1 MNYQE
6 DFTFLPK
13 EAAPF
18 TLLCINSM
26 WLIAF
31 LFLLWLLGSL
41 VLVFALNDCSIPQQ
55 EIFNLVFIL

>member
-18 TLLCINSM
+18 SLLCINST
-26 WLIAF
+26 WLITF
-31 LFLLWLLGSL
+31 PFLLWLLGSL
-41 VLVFALNDCSIPQQ
+41 VLVFALNNYCSIPQQ
-55 EIFNLVFIL
+55 EIFNLV